1 LAATARSWLG
11 VRTGGRGALGSP
23 RLSIVAAHGLQ
34 KGYGNHIVLRSAD
47 LVIEPGERVGVV
59 GLNGAGKSTLG
70 KLLAGVETPDLGNI
84 ARRRGARIEY
94 LEQVPVFDGVLT
106 AEQAVMQGLA
116 AWNDAVSR
124 HSAASTALGDP
135 DADHT
140 KLLEEQASAAEEVE
154 RLGGWD
160 QLHHVH
166 AVMSHLGIT
175 QHDAPVK
182 QLSGG
187 EQRRIALARL
197 LVSRPDLAILDEPTN
212 HLDAETVEW
221 LEQHLIDEFPG
232 AVLLITHDRYLLDNV
247 AERTVEVADGE
258 AFSYDGGYERYLE
271 QKAERQAH
279 AARTEQNR
287 QNFLRRE
294 LEWLRR
300 MPKARTTKQQAR
312 ITRANAAINA
322 PKLKQEQTV
331 ALAMDVTRAGK
342 TLLELRD
349 ATLEIGERTL
359 IKNLSLF
366 VIQGDRIGI
375 VGPNGAGKTT
385 LLRAILG
392 QHPLASGS
400 VTVGKNSKIAYFDQK
415 RSGLDDSKSIWD
427 NVTGDQSRIELGGE
441 VIDPRSYLE
450 RFAFDSHKQRQPVGS
465 LSGGERAR
473 VALARLL
480 RQSAN
485 LVLFDEPTN
494 DLDVATLGAVEGM
507 LLDFGVTALIV
518 THDRYFLDRV
528 ATSILAFEEDGAVVH
543 YPGNYDAFRR
553 LRAEAREARKAAA
566 KASPPVKASA
576 AAEPKTASARPN
588 AKKKVLSS
596 SEEKEL
602 AALPDRIDDAEQQ
615 VSSLT
620 GKLGDPS
627 TYASG
632 DDVAALNRDL
642 QRARAE
648 AERLTARWEE
658 LEVKRSSAT

>member
-1 LAATARSWLG
+1 
-11 VRTGGRGALGSP
+11 
-23 RLSIVAAHGLQ
+23 
-34 KGYGNHIVLRSAD
+34 
-47 LVIEPGERVGVV
+47 
-59 GLNGAGKSTLG
+59 
-70 KLLAGVETPDLGNI
+70 
-84 ARRRGARIEY
+84 
-94 LEQVPVFDGVLT
+94 
-106 AEQAVMQGLA
+106 
-116 AWNDAVSR
+116 
-124 HSAASTALGDP
+124 
-135 DADHT
+135 
-140 KLLEEQASAAEEVE
+140 
-154 RLGGWD
+154 
-160 QLHHVH
+160 
-166 AVMSHLGIT
+166 
-175 QHDAPVK
+175 
-182 QLSGG
+182 
-187 EQRRIALARL
+187 
-197 LVSRPDLAILDEPTN
+197 LDEPTN

-247 AERTVEVADGE
+247 AQRTVEVADGE
-258 AFSYDGGYERYLE
+258 AFSYDGGFERYLE
-271 QKAERQAH
+271 QKAERQAL

-312 ITRANAAINA
+312 IDRAEAAIAA
-322 PKLKQEQTV
+322 PKPKQEQKV
-331 ALAMDVTRAGK
+331 SLEMDVSRAGK

-349 ATLEIGERTL
+349 ANLEIAGRTL
-359 IKNLSLF
+359 VERLSLF
-366 VIQGDRIGI
+366 VVQGERIGI

-392 QHPLASGS
+392 DHPLKSG
-400 VTVGKNSKIAYFDQK
+400 TINVGKNTKVAYFDQK

-507 LLDFGVTALIV
+507 LVDFGVTALIV

-528 ATSILAFEEDGAVVH
+528 ATSILAFEGDGQVIH
-543 YPGNYDAFRR
+543 YPGNYDTFRR
-553 LRAEAREARKAAA
+553 LRAEAREARKAA
-566 KASPPVKASA
+566 VKAPPA
-576 AAEPKTASARPN
+576 ADVKATPSQRPGS
-588 AKKKVLSS
+588 KKKALSS
-596 SEEKEL
+596 SEERELRALPDNIDQAEEL
-602 AALPDRIDDAEQQ
+602 AATLAA
-615 VSSLT
+615 
-620 GKLGDPS
+620 KLGDPA

-632 DDVAALNRDL
+632 ADIPALNREL
-642 QRARAE
+642 EAARAE

-658 LEVKRSSAT
+658 LETKKNAAT

>member
-1 LAATARSWLG
+1 
-11 VRTGGRGALGSP
+11 
-23 RLSIVAAHGLQ
+23 LSIVAAHGLQ

-47 LVIEPGERVGVV
+47 LIVEPGERVGVV

-70 KLLAGVETPDLGNI
+70 KLLAGVEAPDGGNI

-94 LEQVPVFDGVLT
+94 LEQVPRLDAALT
-106 AEQAVMQGLA
+106 AEQVVAQGLT
-116 AWNDAVSR
+116 AWSEAVAR
-124 HSAASTALGDP
+124 HGALSAALAENQGD
-135 DADHT
+135 AT
-140 KLLEEQASAAEEVE
+140 TLLERQAQAAEDVE
-154 RLGGWD
+154 LLGGWD
-160 QLHHVH
+160 QQHRIF
-166 AVMSHLGIT
+166 AVLGHLGI
-175 QHDAPVK
+175 ARPEARVGE
-182 QLSGG
+182 LSGG
-187 EQRRIALARL
+187 EQRRVALARL
-197 LVSRPDLAILDEPTN
+197 LVARPDLAILDEPTN

-221 LEQHLIDEFPG
+221 LEQHLIEEFPG

-247 AERTVEVADGE
+247 ATRTVEVADGE

-271 QKAERQAH
+271 QKAERLAH

-312 ITRANAAINA
+312 VQRAEAALKA
-322 PKLKQEQTV
+322 PKPKQEQQV
-331 ALAMDVTRAGK
+331 SLEIDVSRAGK

-349 ATLEIGERTL
+349 VNVAVAGRSL
-359 IKNLSLF
+359 IEGLSLF
-366 VIQGDRIGI
+366 VMQGDRIGV

-400 VTVGKNSKIAYFDQK
+400 VTIGKNTKVAYFDQA

-441 VIDPRSYLE
+441 VIEARSYLE

-485 LVLFDEPTN
+485 LVLLDEPTN
-494 DLDVATLGAVEGM
+494 DLDVATLSAVEGM

-528 ATSILAFEEDGAVVH
+528 ATSILAFEEGGRVVH
-543 YPGNYDAFRR
+543 YPGNYDSFRR
-553 LRAEAREARKAAA
+553 LRAEAREARKAETKPETPKAA
-566 KASPPVKASA
+566 DK
-576 AAEPKTASARPN
+576 ARP
-588 AKKKVLSS
+588 ASKTTGLSKA
-596 SEEKEL
+596 EEREL
-602 AALPDRIDDAEQQ
+602 SGLPDRIDQAEQQ
-615 VSSLT
+615 VAALT
-620 GKLGDPS
+620 ARLGDPA
-627 TYASG
+627 TYTDGS
-632 DDVAALNRDL
+632 DIAALNAEL
-642 QRARAE
+642 EAARAE

-658 LEVKRSSAT
+658 LETRRAT